1 MTPKGPKDL
10 SVTPQNILPFHADVF
25 GYLYQQDA
33 ELMFFNF
40 LPLLE
45 KESSEL
51 RQYCLPWWFRATA
64 SLHKPAALVD
74 VHAGEK
80 AVEAQMVVKVPTV
93 SYASL
98 MERFDVTSLHLLKI
112 DTEGFD
118 VLILRQ
124 MLK

>member
-1 MTPKGPKDL
+1 
-10 SVTPQNILPFHADVF
+10 
-25 GYLYQQDA
+25 
-33 ELMFFNF
+33 MFFNF
-40 LPLLE
+40 LLE

-118 VLILRQ
+118 VFILRQ
-124 MLK
+124 MLKWGKTTSQYPERVQFERNNLTDAREAEELFFELQAV